1 MHGNATV
8 SSWVGGRPGLPVVAS
23 WGQAVQYLDEKK
35 VDQVCSIPPEL
46 PQKRAI
52 NFLFQP
58 CTCSVLHLICLRFC
72 HVTCVSVPSL
82 YTQPLDL
89 QDRVKQR

>member
-1 MHGNATV
+1 MTLLQVEMHGNATV

-46 PQKRAI
+46 PQKLA
-52 NFLFQP
+52 NQ
-58 CTCSVLHLICLRFC
+58 
-72 HVTCVSVPSL
+72 VSVSAL
-82 YTQPLDL
+82 YMLSAAFEMPTFLSCNMC
-89 QDRVKQR
+89 VCA